1 MMDLKQHCKGM
12 DEKLADLLL
21 DPASVP
27 AEVREHVAECEGCG
41 RELAELRATM
51 GMMDAWKAPEPSPYF
66 FTRLNA
72 RMREERQAAP
82 QGWLARLKAQ
92 FAYGPRRHMRPL
104 AATALAVVMLAGGG
118 TYLSVSHVMQPQ
130 PQPQTSDAA
139 VVHDLQT
146 LENNAQVLDTLED
159 LASNSDDSS
168 SN

>member
-72 RMREERQAAP
+72 RMREERQAEP

-104 AATALAVVMLAGGG
+104 AATALTIALLAGGSA
-118 TYLSVSHVMQPQ
+118 YLSVSHVMQPQ
-130 PQPQTSDAA
+130 PQANDAA

-146 LENNAQVLDTLED
+146 LENNAQVLDTLEK
-159 LASNSDDSS
+159 LTSNSDNGSY
-168 SN
+168 